1 MGINDL
7 NKKYNINDIV
17 KGDSIF
23 CATGITDGDIT
34 RGVKI
39 INEEYITDTFV
50 THKSQKI
57 KKNISGNFK
66 KSE

>member
-1 MGINDL
+1 MNCGFQGRLLFEDDKIIERANKMGIKDL

-34 RGVKI
+34 KVLR
-39 INEEYITDTFV
+39 
-50 THKSQKI
+50 
-57 KKNISGNFK
+57 
-66 KSE
+66 